1 MESEDIY
8 GQYAREWRVSDER
21 RYNLNKTLQTL
32 NDERQVRSKLMA
44 DFENAMESYAQASIT
59 QSNMNKQNEDTIVN
73 LQKDIKKQ
81 ELKMGEMTS
90 QNNSLQK
97 QLDSLKNAASKTKEG
112 EGAQS
117 TLIQS

>member
-1 MESEDIY
+1 
-8 GQYAREWRVSDER
+8 
-21 RYNLNKTLQTL
+21 
-32 NDERQVRSKLMA
+32 
-44 DFENAMESYAQASIT
+44 
-59 QSNMNKQNEDTIVN
+59 MNKQNEDTIVN

-112 EGAQS
+112 EGA
-117 TLIQS
+117 